1 MPTCSLSFTTRRA
14 QNTTDLRAAAAVRA
28 AAYGHHIAPLAT
40 AFAAPDALDHAP
52 GTTVLLCH
60 DKESGEAIG
69 TARLQHSTAGPLL
82 LESSVLLP
90 AWLARQPR
98 VEVTRLAVRAGAHR
112 LVKLML
118 MKAIWRSCLA
128 NDVRWM
134 VIGARSDALIRDYLR
149 LGFRDALDADTRVPL
164 AHAGGLAHRILAFDV
179 AGAQVAWAASG
190 HPLYAFM
197 VGTIHPDLQ
206 LGEALPLAA

>member
-1 MPTCSLSFTTRRA
+1 MPTSPLSFTTRFVDNRA
-14 QNTTDLRAAAAVRA
+14 DLHAAAAVRA
-28 AAYGHHIAPLAT
+28 AAYGHHVAPLAA
-40 AFAAPDALDHAP
+40 AFAEPDALDHQP
-52 GTTVLLCH
+52 GTTVLLCR
-60 DKESGEAIG
+60 DKLSGDAIG
-69 TARLQHSTAGPLL
+69 TARLQHSGAGPLL
-82 LESSVLLP
+82 LEASVLLP
-90 AWLARQPR
+90 TWLGRQPR

-118 MKAIWRSCLA
+118 MKALWRTCVA

-149 LGFRDALDADTRVPL
+149 LGFRDVLDADMRVPL

-179 AGAQVAWAASG
+179 AGARRAWQASG

-197 VGTIHPDLQ
+197 VETDHPDLE
-206 LGEALPLAA
+206 LGRTLARAA